1 VDPRPEQPKIE
12 DLVRIPFAARAL
24 AFDGKSFWTN
34 HREQN
39 QIVSF
44 ARPD

>member
-1 VDPRPEQPKIE
+1 MPLAWEVVSATLIS
-12 DLVRIPFAARAL
+12 
-24 AFDGKSFWTN
+24 AFDGTRFWTN

-44 ARPD
+44 ALPN